1 MNDLILNGSLL
12 LALPVALL
20 AGLVSFLS
28 PCVLPLVP
36 GFLGYVSGSANQKS
50 RMVLGSI
57 LFVSGFSLVFV
68 SLGFVTGLAGTLIYG
83 EPSVWLQRALGVIV
97 IFFGFVM
104 VGATSFFQR
113 TIKPSFSP
121 RFGLVGAPL
130 LGMVFGLGWTPCIG
144 PTLGAVLSL
153 GTIGHDATR
162 GVILAIAYSV
172 GLGIPFVLMAFGAGV
187 AVRSVAFVKRHIRV
201 VNLIGGAMLIVIGVL
216 MVTGLWDALNSA
228 LQEVTV
234 GLL

>member
-1 MNDLILNGSLL
+1 MSDLILNGSLA

-57 LFVSGFSLVFV
+57 LFVTGFSVVFV

-83 EPSVWLQRALGVIV
+83 EASVWLQRVLGVIV
-97 IFFGFVM
+97 IVFGFVM
-104 VGATSFFQR
+104 VGATSFLQN
-113 TIKPSFSP
+113 TVKPSFSP

-130 LGMVFGLGWTPCIG
+130 LGVVFGLGWTPCIG

-153 GTIGHDATR
+153 GTIGHDASR
-162 GVILAIAYSV
+162 GVILAIAYSI
-172 GLGIPFVLMAFGAGV
+172 GLGIPFVLMAFGAGW

-201 VNLIGGAMLIVIGVL
+201 VNLVGGALLIVIGVL